1 MAYYKCCHIWRLYEC
16 HCLPSKIVL
25 ALKITDMVLNYL
37 HPPNVSECHTHW
49 YLSSHRH
56 VCQTCG
62 AEFVSSQRP
71 RGYIWLY
78 MAQYLHA
85 NSCTKAFECQK
96 NVQRLI
102 PCCRDIVIM
111 LTTDDYSIWFFA
123 FITHTHMHLVSL
135 VKCDYIVMV
144 QITFYSMTYSNN
156 HLFLLPIG
164 QLMENWAK
172 LFRLS
177 KWNNTDRRNTRTQ
190 ILILRETRDTLPET
204 NIAPENW
211 WLQDEMSSW
220 GGLREGNSLIS

>member
-1 MAYYKCCHIWRLYEC
+1 MSHPLILVIPSPCVPDLRCRVCVIATTPWIYMIIYGTIPSRKLMHKSLWMSEKCPEVDSMLQRYRYYVDDWRL
-16 HCLPSKIVL
+16 
-25 ALKITDMVLNYL
+25 L
-37 HPPNVSECHTHW
+37 HMIFCI
-49 YLSSHRH
+49 Y
-56 VCQTCG
+56 
-62 AEFVSSQRP
+62 
-71 RGYIWLY
+71 Y
-78 MAQYLHA
+78 
-85 NSCTKAFECQK
+85 
-96 NVQRLI
+96 
-102 PCCRDIVIM
+102 
-111 LTTDDYSIWFFA
+111 
-123 FITHTHMHLVSL
+123 THMHLVSL
-135 VKCDYIVMV
+135 AKCDYIVMV